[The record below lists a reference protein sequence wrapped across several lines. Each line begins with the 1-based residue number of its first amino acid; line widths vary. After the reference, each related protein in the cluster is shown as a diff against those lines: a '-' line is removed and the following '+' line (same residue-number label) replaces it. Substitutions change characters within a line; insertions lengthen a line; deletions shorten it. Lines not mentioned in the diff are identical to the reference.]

1 VRLVLD
7 EMVSFRIASRL
18 RDLGHDVVAIK
29 RDRPELEQR
38 ADADLV
44 RDMAAERRGIV
55 TANVRDF
62 RVVHERMLA
71 QGEEHYGIVFSFDD
85 TLPRNKGS
93 ISLWVRTLDAFL
105 RAHRSDGALRNR
117 THILG

>member
-7 EMVSFRIASRL
+7 EMISFRVASRL

-38 ADADLV
+38 DDTELT

-55 TANVRDF
+55 TVNVRDF

-71 QGEEHYGIVFSFDD
+71 RGEEHYGMVFTFGD
-85 TLPRNKGS
+85 TLPRRKDS

-105 RAHRSDGALRNR
+105 RAHTSDDALRNR